1 MPDVKAG
8 EPSAHGQVPPEIVA
22 EVESLYGRGLYLQA
36 WRAAERAA
44 PLEAWEGAGVGP
56 RIVAGRLAYQLGDRR
71 LGRRLHVRLHR
82 VAPDDPLA
90 WEWSYRA
97 LEHRLSAWD
106 LLQILSRRPA
116 LQRAEALSWI
126 ATLLAQLRDFDEAER
141 MLARAEARAPESA
154 WVAVDRAAVCQMADA
169 YEAALE
175 AADRALAVQPWYR
188 PAVEAR
194 AHLLLLAD
202 RGDEAEALL
211 TEAISRIESG
221 SVAMLLAARH
231 IEEERAEEAEAVL
244 DRAEEVMPLR
254 RNEVVTWLAERRS
267 DVEYLRGDRAAAERW
282 ARQGGPFHRAL
293 ADRLARAA
301 PEARRVV
308 IDVPFVRQHHMTCAP
323 AVLAALSRH
332 HGVRAGHLQIVDAIC
347 YDGTTSH
354 AERGWAERA
363 GYRTRELT
371 VDWDSARALLD
382 RGLPFTLVTHHP
394 GGAHLQ
400 SVVGYDEARGTL
412 YLRDPFHALL
422 GEMTPA
428 GLDDQR
434 VAGPR
439 GMALAP
445 PALAD
450 RLDGLDLPE
459 SDLYDLYHR
468 VQSGLWQHDR
478 SDAATACEAL
488 EARAPGHRLALQA
501 RRSMADYDGD
511 LEAGLAA
518 VEALLALFPDDVNLR
533 LGLDHVMA
541 RLGRHARRVEWLRAE
556 QERRPHPL
564 LARALADALL
574 DDARAWPEAERL
586 ARHVMRSMPASGDAY
601 RVLASI
607 VWRADREKALR
618 AARVAACLEPTREDL
633 VRAYFEFAWLSGRAE
648 EGLAFLASRRD
659 RLGRRSALPAIT
671 LFDALATLARHAE
684 AHEAL
689 ERALEH
695 RPGDG
700 QLLLFAARAEAARGR
715 LEAAEALL
723 ERARGAASPSDL
735 ARTAARIAEGRGDLS
750 RALALWREVT
760 VQEPLDTVAVR
771 AVADLLVTLE
781 GRAAAIADL
790 RARVERFPHHQETGQ
805 LLAEQLREAGGEGLE
820 RELHRMLEAN
830 PTHAWS
836 AREMA
841 LHLARNGRAEE
852 ALRWARRGRELRPDH
867 SAGWNVEAVAL
878 EALGRMGEA
887 KAALRSALTLYADDG
902 WSIGELMRL
911 SANVAE
917 RREHLRWLRSEL
929 GRQVA
934 QGEGLL
940 HLQSHAFGALEPDE
954 LLGALKDSHRA
965 RPDLWH
971 AWVALGR
978 QLAQTGAEAEA
989 RTLLEEA
996 AARFPLHPR
1005 VWRELARTLPPG
1017 PPRRE
1022 ALERSFA
1029 LAPWDVATLTTLAE
1043 VLHREGEFEAELAV
1057 LERGLRHAPRNAL
1070 LHGFHA
1076 DALLA
1081 TGKEE
1086 EATEA
1091 LRSAVVLDPSYL
1103 WAFSTFR
1110 QLCASAGRTEEPLR
1124 LAEEIAASRP
1134 GDARAHLLVSRVRP
1148 SLEGQLAAVR
1158 EAMHLEPLLVEA
1170 HARHVQLLAEAGRR
1184 GEALAAASPPWNGP
1198 LPPSLRLATVRLR
1211 REGGDAATAL
1221 ADLQALLA
1229 QEPDLVDGWEELAG
1243 MHLAASRAADAAEA
1257 ARQMVRLRPGEA
1269 TPHAYLAAAA
1279 FAGGDRKAGKEAVVR
1294 ALSLDPSHHWARRRL
1309 LECHLED
1316 GEVDAAEALLASADP
1331 LFGRTAG
1338 PILRVRV
1345 AARRSRDAGLEAFR
1359 ACAATDV
1366 EEEVLAKL
1374 AEELDGLGWKSEV
1387 DALLR
1392 SLLDAAEARRAAGRV
1407 LAHRLDWDHARRRAF
1422 RDALVLALHA
1432 SSPPREAALGAASAF
1447 LERLA
1452 GTQKLE
1458 EVRAFLRRCGEV
1470 ARSDVLLWGT
1480 AGYALSRLQRTREAV
1495 AWFSGWREREGIRP
1509 WMLTNLALSLRD
1521 LGRDAEA
1528 AEASEAAATLERDHA
1543 APMHAAW
1550 LAFDAARA
1558 GEFAPLEALGPPDG
1572 DALPILRALV
1582 HLAGALRA
1590 DAAPVRR
1597 EGWRAAVSHLR
1608 AAGEVSRGVKRAC
1621 LSRYRRE
1628 VVWSIAR
1635 RRGVLA
1641 PFYFWA
1647 GMVLVLR

>member
-1 MPDVKAG
+1 MPDDGVAG
-8 EPSAHGQVPPEIVA
+8 SASSANVA
-22 EVESLYGRGLYLQA
+22 PDVVSEVERLYARGLYLEA
-36 WRAAERAA
+36 WKAAERAA
-44 PLEAWEGAGVGP
+44 PLHAWKGVGP
-56 RIVAGRLAYQLGDRR
+56 RIIAGRLAYQLGDRR
-71 LGRRLHVRLHR
+71 LGRRLHLRLHR
-82 VAPDDPLA
+82 VAPGDALA
-90 WEWSYRA
+90 WEWSCRA

-106 LLQILSRRPA
+106 LLRLLSLGPA
-116 LQRAEALSWI
+116 LERAEALSWV
-126 ATLLAQLRDFDEAER
+126 AVLAANLRDFDEAER
-141 MLARAEARAPESA
+141 MLTRAEARGPESA

-169 YEAALE
+169 YEAAME
-175 AADRALAVQPWYR
+175 AADRALTFQPWYR

-202 RGDEAEALL
+202 RGDEAEAFLA
-211 TEAISRIESG
+211 EASSRIESG

-231 IEEERAEEAEAVL
+231 IEEERAEDAEAAL

-254 RNEVVTWLAERRS
+254 GREVVAWLAERRS
-267 DVEYLRGDRAAAERW
+267 DVEYLRGDRAGAERW

-301 PEARRVV
+301 PDARRVV

-332 HGVRAGHLQIVDAIC
+332 HGVSAGHLQIVDAIC

-354 AERGWAERA
+354 AERGWAERT
-363 GYRTRELT
+363 GYCTREFT
-371 VDWDSARALLD
+371 VGWDSARALLD

-422 GEMTPA
+422 GEITPA
-428 GLDDQR
+428 GLDEQR

-478 SDAATACEAL
+478 PDAAAACDAL

-511 LEAGLAA
+511 LEAELAA
-518 VEALLALFPDDVNLR
+518 VQGLHALFPDDVNLR
-533 LGLDHVMA
+533 LGLNHLMA
-541 RLGRHARRVEWLRAE
+541 RLGRHARRIEWLRSE

-586 ARHVMRSMPASGDAY
+586 ARHVIRTLPFSGDGY

-607 VWRADREKALR
+607 IWRTERERAVR
-618 AARVAACLEPTREDL
+618 AARVAACLEPTREDI
-633 VRAYFEFAWLSGRAE
+633 VRAYFELAWLSGRAE

-659 RLGRRSALPAIT
+659 RLGRRSALPAFT

-684 AHEAL
+684 AHEVL
-689 ERALEH
+689 ERALEQ

-715 LEAAEALL
+715 LETAEALL
-723 ERARGAASPSDL
+723 DRARGAAAASDL
-735 ARTAARIAEGRGDLS
+735 ARTAARIAEGRGDLP
-750 RALALWREVT
+750 RALTLWREVT

-781 GRAAAIADL
+781 GRPAAIADL
-790 RARVERFPHHQETGQ
+790 RARVERFPHHQEMGQ

-820 RELHRMLEAN
+820 RELQRMLEAN

-836 AREMA
+836 ARELA
-841 LHLARNGRAEE
+841 LHMARSGRPDE
-852 ALRWARRGRELRPDH
+852 ALRWARRGRELQPGA
-867 SAGWNVEAVAL
+867 SGGWNVEAVAL
-878 EALGRMGEA
+878 EALGRMDEA
-887 KAALRSALTLYADDG
+887 KAALRSALTVYAEDG
-902 WSIGELMRL
+902 WAIGELMRL
-911 SANVAE
+911 SVNVAE
-917 RREHLRWLRSEL
+917 RREHLRWLRGEL

-934 QGEGLL
+934 QGDGLL
-940 HLQSHAFGALEPDE
+940 HLQAHAFGALEPDE
-954 LLGALKDSHRA
+954 LLGALRDSHRA

-978 QLAQTGAEAEA
+978 QLAQTGAEEEA

-1005 VWRELARTLPPG
+1005 VWRELARALPPG

-1022 ALERSFA
+1022 ALEKSFA
-1029 LAPWDVATLTTLAE
+1029 LAPWDVATLTTLAD
-1043 VLHREGEFEAELAV
+1043 VLHREGDFEAELAV

-1076 DALLA
+1076 DALIA

-1086 EATEA
+1086 EAAAA
-1091 LRSAVVLDPSYL
+1091 LRSAVVLDPSYG
-1103 WAFSTFR
+1103 WAFSVYR
-1110 QLCASAGRTEEPLR
+1110 QLCASAGRPGEPLR

-1134 GDARAHLLVSRVRP
+1134 GDARAHVLLSRVRP

-1158 EAMHLEPLLVEA
+1158 VAIRLEPLLVEA
-1170 HARHVQLLAEAGRR
+1170 HARHVQLLADAGRR
-1184 GEALAAASPPWNGP
+1184 AEALAAASPPWNGP
-1198 LPPSLRLATVRLR
+1198 LPPTLRLTAVRLR
-1211 REGGDAATAL
+1211 REGDDHGTAL
-1221 ADLQALLA
+1221 SDLRALLSE
-1229 QEPDLVDGWEELAG
+1229 EPDLADGWAELAEI
-1243 MHLAASRAADAAEA
+1243 HLAAGRAGEAAEA

-1269 TPHAYLAAAA
+1269 LPHAYLGAAALA
-1279 FAGGDRKAGKEAVVR
+1279 SGDRTAGKESVAR
-1294 ALSLDPSHHWARRRL
+1294 ALALDPAHHWARRRL
-1309 LECHLED
+1309 MECHLED
-1316 GEVDAAEALLASADP
+1316 GEIEAAEALLASADP
-1331 LFGRTAG
+1331 IFSRTTGLA
-1338 PILRVRV
+1338 LRVRV
-1345 AARRSRDAGLEAFR
+1345 AARRSREAALEALR

-1366 EEEVLAKL
+1366 GEDALAKV
-1374 AEELDGLGWKSEV
+1374 AEELDGLGWKAEV
-1387 DALLR
+1387 DGLLR
-1392 SLLDAAEARRAAGRV
+1392 SLLGAPEAHRAAGRL
-1407 LAHRLDWDHARRRAF
+1407 LALRLGWDHASRRTF
-1422 RDALVLALHA
+1422 GKALLAALRE
-1432 SSPPREAALGAASAF
+1432 SSPPGEAVLGAATAF
-1447 LERLA
+1447 IERLA
-1452 GTQKLE
+1452 ESQKVD
-1458 EVRAFLRRCGEV
+1458 EVRAMVRRSGEV
-1470 ARSDVLLWGT
+1470 ARSDVMLWGT
-1480 AGYALSRLQRTREAV
+1480 VGYALSTAGRPREAV
-1495 AWFSGWREREGIRP
+1495 TWLSGWREREGVRP
-1509 WMLTNLALSLRD
+1509 WMLVNLALALRD

-1528 AEASEAAATLERDHA
+1528 AEASRAAAVLEGDRTSRLH
-1543 APMHAAW
+1543 PRW

-1558 GEFAPLEALGPPDG
+1558 GDFAPLDAMGTPESDLPPIYS
-1572 DALPILRALV
+1572 AIF
-1582 HLAGALRA
+1582 HLAQALRA
-1590 DAAPVRR
+1590 GTARPGR
-1597 EGWRAAVSHLR
+1597 EGWAAAVPHLR
-1608 AAGEVSRGVKRAC
+1608 AAGNVARGIRRPC
-1621 LSRYRRE
+1621 LARYRRQ
-1628 VVWSIAR
+1628 VVWRLAR
-1635 RRGVLA
+1635 RGGALA
-1641 PFYFWA
+1641 PFLYVG
-1647 GMVLVLR
+1647 GMQTVEP